1 MDDLAGRVAVV
12 TGAASGLGRAM
23 ARRFAAEGMRVM
35 LADVEREALD
45 DVASEMAASG
55 ADVRAELV
63 DVSRVEALARLADVT
78 IEAFGAVHVVCNNA
92 GVVKRALTWALTEDD
107 WRWVLDVDL
116 WGVIHGVRA
125 FVPRM
130 LAQGQGGHIVNTA
143 SMAGLLPFSSLGAY
157 CVAKSGVVALSE
169 VLQLDLEAEGS
180 DIGVSVLCPGFIA
193 TRITESGRNRPGS
206 LADTAGA
213 PNVPRTSAN
222 VQPTMDA
229 DEVADEVV
237 EAVKTS
243 RFWILTHGAYGP
255 VIEERA
261 AGIGADGRPRPSPVW

>member
-1 MDDLAGRVAVV
+1 MDTSGRVAVI
-12 TGAASGLGRAM
+12 TGGASGIGRGI
-23 ARRFAAEGMRVM
+23 ARAFAGAGMRLVLADLDDAM
-35 LADVEREALD
+35 LASTVDELSAGGAEVIGQRC
-45 DVASEMAASG
+45 DVAQLESVEELAS
-55 ADVRAELV
+55 V
-63 DVSRVEALARLADVT
+63 ALAR
-78 IEAFGAVHVVCNNA
+78 FGAVHVLCNNA
-92 GVVKRALTWALTEDD
+92 GVVKRAQTWALTEDD

-206 LADTAGA
+206 LADTADA

>member
-1 MDDLAGRVAVV
+1 
-12 TGAASGLGRAM
+12 M
-23 ARRFAAEGMRVM
+23 ARRLAAEGMRVM
-35 LADVEREALD
+35 LADIERAALD
-45 DVASEMAASG
+45 DLATEMAASG

-63 DVSRVEALARLADVT
+63 DVSRAEELAHLADVT

-92 GVVKRALTWALTEDD
+92 GVVNRARTWALTEDD

-143 SMAGLLPFSSLGAY
+143 SMAGLLPFGGLAAY

-169 VLQLDLEAEGS
+169 VLQVDLETEGS

-206 LADTAGA
+206 LADPADA
-213 PNVPRTSAN
+213 PDVPRTSAN

-229 DEVADEVV
+229 EEVADQVV

-243 RFWILTHGAYGP
+243 RFWILTHGAYGA